1 MGQHWIFDPLT
12 DLNESLLLIYHKEW
26 WFVEKWKI
34 IQSTVSMLNMCRFF
48 KRWSKK
54 RHDCESHMLEL
65 VKLYWYSLLFNLR
78 WFIIV
83 LFQHAKAC
91 RRWTSQQWRI
101 PRARGRNIPKILALL
116 PCSSKSVPKSYY
128 HEKHQRHL
136 KSRVYNG
143 RSVVQQRKTLQGD
156 YEQYICQ

>member
-1 MGQHWIFDPLT
+1 MDIWSTYRFEWITSFD
-12 DLNESLLLIYHKEW
+12 LLQRMMICRKMENHSEHGFNVKY
-26 WFVEKWKI
+26 
-34 IQSTVSMLNMCRFF
+34 VSFF